1 MRIQKV
7 LLLLMLMVGLS
18 VNSFANWPPP
28 SGPHPRLYLT
38 SDVMVALQKKATAS
52 DPDWLDLKAR
62 ADLLLTYSIPA
73 YDRYA
78 WPPLSIPYSYQGS
91 QWLEAAQVLGLA
103 YKVTGNTVYAAKLK
117 DLIDVINAA
126 GTTPVTV
133 DSGFPSRT
141 VPFAMALMYDWLYD
155 YLDAPTKAAMITT
168 INSYYA
174 SYVAGVGWY
183 MGSNP
188 AYDNYFGGHLL
199 GFGTCA
205 LATYGDNATAPA
217 MLADIRL
224 KWDNNIP
231 AAFDSGGFSGGST
244 LESFNYGP
252 SHFIRLL
259 QFAIALQTAT
269 GEDIYSSYGAK
280 IARNLLYNLKP
291 NRWQSTD
298 EGDFP
303 GTFVGIMSSNLPVVL
318 SAFTSGVEAEW
329 MTHFYSN
336 LASTP
341 YAEANN
347 TVQRADYFT
356 RFLFKIPR
364 QTTDYRNTEPTHF
377 RSLGDEHFYMRSD
390 WTDNAVWASYMAGNI
405 RWVGHAQNSA
415 GHISIQRGGDYLL
428 VNSGQWKGADGL
440 TGSPRNFNTASQW
453 TNTLYFTDGG
463 DYLYSGGLVGAYAG
477 GQMSL
482 FPDANR
488 VLAYSATEA
497 YTYAKADHTNAYDVR
512 ISSRNPEKR
521 SLRHFYRSF
530 VYLNPGTFIIYDRV
544 RSLKPEHVKK
554 LRWHLNKQGQP
565 VLIDSK
571 TYSSA
576 VGNSKLFVRSI
587 YPTTS
592 VLTIEQNISDGSSGP
607 VGTTTPRIDIANSVV
622 STEFNHLTVIFAGS
636 RNANMLP
643 TERVESVEGKMIGT
657 YIKDSNNPNVV
668 MFSATE
674 SDVDGD
680 FSYKISASHEKAP
693 AHLIVDLPKNTKYTI
708 IPPVNKNVEQKYIFI
723 KGVVPGKESNVYIT
737 SDHGTIQI
745 SPPSGPVPRES

>member
-1 MRIQKV
+1 
-7 LLLLMLMVGLS
+7 MVGFS
-18 VNSFANWPPP
+18 VNSFANWPLP

-38 SDVMVALQKKATAS
+38 SDVMVVLQKKAVAS

-78 WPPLSIPYSYQGS
+78 WPPMSIPYSYQGS

-103 YKVTGNTVYAAKLK
+103 YKVTGNTAYADKLK
-117 DLIDVINAA
+117 VLIDVINAS

-155 YLDAPTKAAMITT
+155 YLDAPTKSAMIAT

-183 MGSNP
+183 MGSTP

-217 MLADIRL
+217 MLADIRT

-231 AAFDSGGFSGGST
+231 AAFESGGFSGGGT

-252 SHFIRLL
+252 NHFIRLL

-280 IARNLLYNLKP
+280 IAQNLLYNLKP
-291 NRWQSTD
+291 NRWQATD

-303 GTFVGIMSSNLPVVL
+303 GTYVGVMPSNLPIIL

-329 MTHFYSN
+329 MAHFYSN
-336 LASTP
+336 LTSTP

-347 TVQRADYFT
+347 TIQRADYFT

-364 QTTDYRNTEPTHF
+364 PLTDYRNTEPTHF
-377 RSLGDEHFYMRSD
+377 RSSGDEHVYMRSD

-415 GHISIQRGGDYLL
+415 GHVSIQRGGDYLL
-428 VNSGQWKGADGL
+428 VNSGPWKGDDGL

-463 DYLYSGGLVGAYAG
+463 DYMHAGGLTGTYAG

-482 FPDANR
+482 FPDTNR
-488 VLAYSATEA
+488 VRAYSATED

-512 ISSRNPEKR
+512 SISRNEANR
-521 SLRHFYRSF
+521 SLRYFYRSF
-530 VYLNPGTFIIYDRV
+530 VYLKPGTFVVYDRV
-544 RSLKPEHVKK
+544 KALKTEYVKK

-565 VLIDSK
+565 VKVDNK
-571 TYSSA
+571 TFSST
-576 VGNSKLFVRSI
+576 VKNSRLFVRSV

-607 VGTTTPRIDIANSVV
+607 IGTTTPRIDIADSVK
-622 STEFNHLTVIFAGS
+622 STDFNHLTVLVTGS
-636 RNANMLP
+636 STATMPP
-643 TERVESVEGKMIGT
+643 TERVESVDGKMIGT
-657 YIKDSNNPNVV
+657 YIKDPTSPNVV
-668 MFSATE
+668 MFSTTE
-674 SDVDGD
+674 NDVDGD
-680 FSYKISASHEKAP
+680 FSYTISVFHEKSP
-693 AHLIVDLPKNTKYTI
+693 THLIVDLPKKTKYTF
-708 IPPVNKNVEQKYIFI
+708 IPPKNKNVEQTFTFI
-723 KGVVPGKESNVYIT
+723 QGVVPGKEGSVYET
-737 SDHGTIQI
+737 SDQGTIRI
-745 SPPSGPVPRES
+745 SPPVVPALRAL